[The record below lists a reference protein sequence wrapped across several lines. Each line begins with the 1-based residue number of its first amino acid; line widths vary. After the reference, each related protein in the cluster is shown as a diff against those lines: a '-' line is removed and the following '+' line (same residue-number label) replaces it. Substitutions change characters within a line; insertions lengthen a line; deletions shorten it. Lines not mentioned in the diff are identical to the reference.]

1 MIEWIFIFQWEI
13 FVGIE
18 ILSYIFLLAFLAVRY
33 ILGKQ
38 RFSQLF
44 LISFILCIFLEAGL
58 AILIYGKTGEIS
70 VFQIVIGFFVVYACT
85 LGISDFRKLDRY
97 IKSYVGNWRG
107 VNLLTE
113 EDIQKTEAAEDP
125 VVIARKSRKWWY
137 VHTSLFIIAHAIFWI
152 VYGNH
157 TNGFIYY
164 IKDLSWWGENGIE
177 NGPFINTVI
186 AQISKLWIL
195 VFAIDTIIAWSYTL
209 FPKKTKKN
217 MTEKD

>member
-1 MIEWIFIFQWEI
+1 MIEWISTFQWEI
-13 FVGIE
+13 FIGIE

-38 RFSQLF
+38 RFSQLV
-44 LISFILCIFLEAGL
+44 LILFILCIFLEAGL
-58 AILIYGKTGEIS
+58 ATLIYQKTGEIS
-70 VFQIVIGFFVVYACT
+70 VFQIIIGFFVVYACT

-97 IKSYVGNWRG
+97 IKSHVGHWRG
-107 VNLLTE
+107 VNLLTK
-113 EDIQKTEAAEDP
+113 EDIQKMEAAEDP

-137 VHTSLFIIAHAIFWI
+137 IHASFFIIAHVIFWF
-152 VYGNH
+152 VYGND
-157 TNGFIYY
+157 TNAFTDY
-164 IKDLSWWGENGIE
+164 IKDVSWWGENGIE
-177 NGPFINTVI
+177 NGPFRNIRV

-195 VFAIDTIIAWSYTL
+195 VFVIDTIIAWSYTL